1 MPREIERERIRG
13 SALSC
18 RVVRVREHWGVGGV
32 DWGGCALLAAEVDF
46 GFEIGA

>member
-18 RVVRVREHWGVGGV
+18 RVVRVREHWGGV
-32 DWGGCALLAAEVDF
+32 DWGGCVLLAAEVDF